1 MSAEQAA
8 PAGLGD
14 LVRARWRPV
23 LLGLVVG
30 ALALTLALW
39 GVPLDEVGVALAD
52 ADPTWLGAM
61 AAIFLVQQ
69 LLRAARQLV
78 LLRTVAPHH
87 RFRTSLSVLCISFFF
102 INTLPARLGEAVRPL
117 LLYERDRVPVGA
129 GVAMVFVERVID
141 LLSVFVMLAIVAF
154 FVEVPHARVQLGE
167 VEVDFM
173 ALGRSL
179 ATWVVPLG
187 LGGLVGLVVV
197 GPGLLERLRPAAAL
211 AGLPGRLVR
220 LALVLG
226 EGFFAG
232 LGSLKQPV
240 LVVQVLGLTALT
252 WGLSAAMYP
261 LLARSFGLEGFID
274 LGAGLAVLA
283 ITMLGM
289 AVPSAP
295 GFAGTFEAFFR
306 AAVALF
312 GVSGDAPAPGSS
324 LSLDAVA
331 VAYALTFHWWQYA
344 VQAATAVYFLAV
356 DRISVRGL
364 LAGLREGLA
373 DPPDPGGGP
382 GAGGT
387 AEVRT

>member
-1 MSAEQAA
+1 MREGEAA
-8 PAGLGD
+8 TAGVWGLI
-14 LVRARWRPV
+14 RARWRPV

-30 ALALTLALW
+30 GLALGLALW
-39 GVPLDEVGVALAD
+39 GVPLDEVGAAVAD

-61 AAIFLVQQ
+61 ALVFLVQQ

-87 RFRTSLSVLCISFFF
+87 RYRTSLSVLCISFFF

-129 GVAMVFVERVID
+129 GVAMVFVERVVD

-154 FVEVPHARVQLGE
+154 FVDVPHARVQLGDT
-167 VEVDFM
+167 EVDFL

-179 ATWVVPLG
+179 ATWALPLG
-187 LGGLVGLVVV
+187 LGGMVALVLL
-197 GPGLLERLRPAAAL
+197 GPGLLERLRPL
-211 AGLPGRLVR
+211 ASRGGLAGRLVR

-232 LGSLKQPV
+232 LGALKQPV
-240 LVVQVLGLTALT
+240 LVLQVLGLTALT

-274 LGAGLAVLA
+274 LGAGLAILA

-312 GVSGDAPAPGSS
+312 GVAGAAPAPGSS

-331 VAYALTFHWWQYA
+331 VAFALTFHWWQYA

-356 DRISVRGL
+356 DRISVGGL
-364 LAGLREGLA
+364 LAGLRESLA
-373 DPPDPGGGP
+373 DAPAPAAPVEPP
-382 GAGGT
+382 A
-387 AEVRT
+387 